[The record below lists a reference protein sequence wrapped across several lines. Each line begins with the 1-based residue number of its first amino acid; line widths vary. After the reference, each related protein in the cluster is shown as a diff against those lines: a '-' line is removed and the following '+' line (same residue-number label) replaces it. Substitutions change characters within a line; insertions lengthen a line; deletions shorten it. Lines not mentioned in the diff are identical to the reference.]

1 MPTPQPREVWKNVTP
16 GLRYYIEMDPLGRQ
30 THGLVQAG
38 RTFTITP
45 LERQINQ
52 QGAASP
58 EQDMFRNGSFVL
70 VQETD
75 ETILDEVVSPNSV
88 SDGEIEVAV
97 HEALAGD
104 EESIMQILDNVSS
117 AVTAQRVL
125 EELVVQD
132 GPASLVEAAK
142 AKVDE
147 YTERPIGADGKPMEI
162 VERET
167 VQEPVASTAA
177 AFSEQKAIRP
187 R

>member
-1 MPTPQPREVWKNVTP
+1 MPTPQDREIWKNVTP

-52 QGAASP
+52 QAAASP
-58 EQDMFRNGSFVL
+58 EMDMFRNGTFVL
-70 VQETD
+70 VQPTD
-75 ETILDEVVSPNSV
+75 DTIEDEVMSPNAI

-104 EESIMQILDNVSS
+104 EEAIQEILDRVSS
-117 AVTAQRVL
+117 SVTAQRVL

-132 GPASLVEAAK
+132 GPTSLVEAAK

-147 YTERPIGADGKPMEI
+147 YTERPIGPDGKPMDI